1 MKRRTL
7 LRTTGVGLSTTL
19 AGCAVSQTN
28 SGDGSEPQTQTG
40 PKQPVPGKAKIGN
53 IQEVT
58 GSSITFSM
66 YYANIPRKVKFRLTR
81 YTPSTNDRGE
91 WDTRTIEG
99 AIRPQLKYNTEGE
112 VVSESTGTYSEDGLV
127 TYVTVDFPAN
137 SEPTGVPLTYRITLI
152 EHTLSGQTRH
162 LGYTPLLLKRPDTG
176 EFMYQKPT
184 GQVNVLRFGYNDAF
198 YKSSVNSDGKR
209 TNTFTSTSTASRWK
223 TPRMEDV
230 SNRPVTTSNYHRG
243 RFERPWSIQYTIEDD
258 VYDEYRYENID
269 DYQGHI
275 KHPGGDMGN
284 LIRIIEDDFADNP
297 ELARLAE
304 IFNDKAESIGLT
316 SPLGK
321 LRFICDFAQW
331 LPYRA
336 DKTLPENKPRVKV
349 PITTLYEMEGDCED
363 KVALVAGLLYQD
375 AFPDYKIGAYYIH
388 DPAHVGVAIKRDIFD
403 VDVDSVGDSEEYL
416 YVEVTYPS
424 ALGLIYDGWS
434 QPKIQ
439 SDTPPGHP
447 DPTSV

>member
-1 MKRRTL
+1 MKRRTFL
-7 LRTTGVGLSTTL
+7 QSVTIGLTTTL
-19 AGCAVSQTN
+19 AGCAFSQTGFTN
-28 SGDGSEPQTQTG
+28 DTETQTQYG
-40 PKQPVPGKAKIGN
+40 PEQLIPGKAEVGN
-53 IQEVT
+53 IQGVT
-58 GSSITFSM
+58 EDSLTFSL
-66 YYANIPRKVKFRLTR
+66 YNVKLPRKVKYELTR
-81 YTPSTNDRGE
+81 YTPSADDRGE
-91 WDTRTIEG
+91 WDLYTIDNVP
-99 AIRPQLKYNTEGE
+99 RPILKYNGEGE
-112 VVSESTGTYSEDGLV
+112 VISKSTGTYTKEGQVL
-127 TYVTVDFPAN
+127 YMTVDFPAEQ
-137 SEPTGVPLTYRITLI
+137 EPAGVPLLYSISLI
-152 EHTLSGQTRH
+152 EHTLSGQKQH
-162 LGYTPLLLKRPDTG
+162 LGYTPLLVKRPDTQG
-176 EFMYQKPT
+176 FVFQQPNA
-184 GQVNVLRFGYNDAF
+184 QVHIKRFGFSTSY
-198 YKSSVNSDGKR
+198 YKSSTNRDGKR

-223 TPRMEDV
+223 TPRMDDV

-375 AFPDYKIGAYYIH
+375 AFPDYQLGIYDIS
-388 DPAHVGVAIKRDIFD
+388 DPGHVGVAINKDIFD
-403 VDVDSVGDSEEYL
+403 VEVDSIGDSEQYL
-416 YVEVTYPS
+416 YAEVTYPS

-434 QPKIQ
+434 RPYIEAV
-439 SDTPPGHP
+439 SPPGHP
-447 DPTSV
+447 DPTTV